1 MINYNQKQ
9 NQMMRT
15 AFAATLAVVIQ
26 ATQLQTKAGD
36 LMMNELDFAQREFE
50 GEAGGDMREADFCEA
65 KGGNWVEGE
74 CFMEEGLAQIE
85 SGEEGEP
92 NGRERD
98 DVDCNEEDCEYGLA
112 QVESKE
118 MYNDGGYETVSD
130 DYNPYDSLANPP
142 TDDDVPLPP
151 KQGLA

>member
-1 MINYNQKQ
+1 
-9 NQMMRT
+9 MRT

-36 LMMNELDFAQREFE
+36 LMMNELDFAQLEHE

-85 SGEEGEP
+85 SGEENREERDDVDCNEEDCSHELAQVESGELQTE
-92 NGRERD
+92 RERD

-112 QVESKE
+112 
-118 MYNDGGYETVSD
+118 
-130 DYNPYDSLANPP
+130 
-142 TDDDVPLPP
+142 
-151 KQGLA
+151 